1 MGDEVEE
8 VDKVKTQR
16 NFIVSLRSVDFILR
30 GTGAVKGFALL
41 SRHHQIFILEKK
53 SLWLMGWQ

>member
-1 MGDEVEE
+1 MSDEVEE

-41 SRHHQIFILEKK
+41 SRHHQIFILEKNH
-53 SLWLMGWQ
+53 SG